1 MPPIVS
7 PLLKSLPWF
16 LSAIEVP
23 GLFCPPDSVS
33 TIVHPP
39 VECTHRKVNLSTID
53 QQHQPE
59 AVGENATLKRRI
71 GCCHA
76 GRSTNVATADLSVL
90 TDNKLKWGLFS
101 NWHWQPKCCKSR
113 RWSTPRNTSNEFGFI
128 SLQGTFISLK
138 LVKPLQHQ
146 LISRYQFQSLH
157 DKSLTWQ

>member
-53 QQHQPE
+53 QQHQPA

-157 DKSLTWQ
+157 EKSLTWQ